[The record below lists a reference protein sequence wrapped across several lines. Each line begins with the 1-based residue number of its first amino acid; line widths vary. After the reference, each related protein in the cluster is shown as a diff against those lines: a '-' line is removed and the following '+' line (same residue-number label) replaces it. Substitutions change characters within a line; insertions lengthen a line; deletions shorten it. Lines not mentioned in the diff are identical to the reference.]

1 MIQSLFT
8 IESLI
13 SLAIFKLN
21 LTILEKITVRTWYFK
36 QILFHSNRF
45 KETFFSIDQYVNISV
60 EQKSKSDLYGRIKF
74 RYFPFLIEIF
84 TYFIVLLMNMKAMQF
99 IWNFIYSCYFPT
111 VHLLI
116 INKRFFGIYICFYV
130 IETPLLYILL
140 YRAGERNPNLL
151 KN

>member
-8 IESLI
+8 IDSLI

-36 QILFHSNRF
+36 QILFHSKRF

-74 RYFPFLIEIF
+74 RYFPFFNRNFHILYCITNEYESDAIYLEFHIFMLLSNRTLI
-84 TYFIVLLMNMKAMQF
+84 N
-99 IWNFIYSCYFPT
+99 N
-111 VHLLI
+111 
-116 INKRFFGIYICFYV
+116 
-130 IETPLLYILL
+130 
-140 YRAGERNPNLL
+140 
-151 KN
+151 